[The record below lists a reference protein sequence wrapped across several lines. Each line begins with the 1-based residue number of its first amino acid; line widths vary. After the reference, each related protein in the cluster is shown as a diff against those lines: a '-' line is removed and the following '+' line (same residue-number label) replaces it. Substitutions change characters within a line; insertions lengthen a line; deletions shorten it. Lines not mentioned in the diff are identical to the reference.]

1 VGAGKE
7 DSMKVEDA
15 GRRGPT
21 TPLLKMVPVLI
32 LSAMTILSV
41 AIAAGF
47 AIIPPR
53 PTVTLTG
60 IVSDSVCGGDHGI
73 RAPGDPECT
82 RACVALGAQYALM
95 VGKIRVGKKMYLLH
109 GHEADLDR
117 FAGKEVRV
125 MGRALGPYTII
136 VDEVDH
142 SYTEAAGGMN

>member
-1 VGAGKE
+1 
-7 DSMKVEDA
+7 MKVEDA

-32 LSAMTILSV
+32 LSVMTILSV

-47 AIIPPR
+47 AIIPPW

-82 RACVALGAQYALM
+82 RACVALGGAQYALM
-95 VGKIRVGKKMYLLH
+95 VGKIRLGKKMYLLR

-125 MGRALGPYTII
+125 MGRALGRDTII

-142 SYTEAAGGMN
+142 SYTEAAGGIK